1 MNTLHKLSLKKINLF
16 LFFTLFGLIA
26 TAQKETTK
34 SEFLSFYRYIPEKMT
49 WDEHKKLAA
58 IMGGDL
64 ACITNA
70 TENEQVRRIAGGEI
84 VWVGGIRKDC
94 GNGPGSDFWKWS
106 NGKEWSYTNWRAGE
120 PNNYTKH
127 DENRVMLWENGEW
140 NDASLFHEFQAVYE
154 IPSKFYFERKK
165 TSISK
170 QSVRPQMSIAPLSG
184 TWRGQWQTMF
194 GSKVIDRGN
203 DDLML
208 TFHDNGT
215 ITGGAT
221 DPRNGSFKVTGTWRR
236 DGKVKF
242 TYSNPGNGNDG
253 ETAHG
258 QVKGNRMET
267 DWTNRHCSGKAQYEY
282 DQSSLKDINSS
293 DVKNLN
299 VYGAGSVEVN
309 GSYVFVPGEHPNR
322 IFGTEAGH
330 YQHTNNPSIFI
341 AFQNC
346 GRLHNKSE
354 WNKWVIFTEK
364 GARYA
369 AHTDRQIN
377 VPPKVGKW
385 ETVDHWPSGVEEAGK
400 HPAPSIHYNNEEH
413 NRVSNYIPANDFL
426 DETQTEQ
433 NEINNQ
439 PLSYYKF
446 IPDKMTW
453 NEHNKRAIAMGG
465 NLATIS
471 NAIENNKVKEVSN
484 GVNIWLGGVRK
495 GCGNDTG
502 ADHWYWSNGKKWS
515 FTNWLKN
522 QPDNYHIT
530 HNKSEKSENRVH
542 MTPISHG
549 QQWNDISEDHQLSA
563 VYELPIVDDS
573 VDYFKNNDIRLK
585 NSNKIIRNPLRIIL
599 GSGFSIGGILQL
611 KKIKSTRKEK

>member
-1 MNTLHKLSLKKINLF
+1 MNTLHKLILKKINLF
-16 LFFTLFGLIA
+16 LFFVLFGLIA
-26 TAQKETTK
+26 TAQKTRTK
-34 SEFLSFYRYIPEKMT
+34 SEYISYYRYIPEKMT
-49 WDEHKKLAA
+49 WNEHKKRAA
-58 IMGGDL
+58 EMGGHL
-64 ACITNA
+64 ACITNS
-70 TENEQVRRIAGGEI
+70 TDNEQVRRIAGGEI

-94 GNGPGSDFWKWS
+94 GNGPGSDYWKWS

-140 NDASLFHEFQAVYE
+140 NDASLFHEFPAVYE

-165 TSISK
+165 TSSSK

-282 DQSSLKDINSS
+282 DQSSLKGINSS
-293 DVKNLN
+293 DVKNIN
-299 VYGAGSVEVN
+299 VFGAGSVEVN

-446 IPDKMTW
+446 IPEKMTW

-465 NLATIS
+465 NLASIS

-484 GVNIWLGGVRK
+484 GVNVWLGGVRK

-515 FTNWLKN
+515 YTNWIKN

-549 QQWNDISEDHQLSA
+549 QQWNDISEDHQFSA

-573 VDYFKNNDIRLK
+573 VDYFENNDIRLK

-599 GSGFSIGGILQL
+599 GSILTSRSGFQL
-611 KKIKSTRKEK
+611 NNIKSIERE

>member
-16 LFFTLFGLIA
+16 LFFSLFGLIA
-26 TAQKETTK
+26 TAQKTRTK
-34 SEFLSFYRYIPEKMT
+34 SEYISYYRYIPEKMT
-49 WDEHKKLAA
+49 WNEHKKRAA
-58 IMGGDL
+58 EMGGNL
-64 ACITNA
+64 ACITNS
-70 TENEQVRRIAGGEI
+70 TDNEQVRRIAGGEI

-94 GNGPGSDFWKWS
+94 GNGPGSDYWKWS
-106 NGKEWSYTNWRAGE
+106 NGKEWTYTNWRAGE

-140 NDASLFHEFQAVYE
+140 NDASLFHEFPAVYE

-165 TSISK
+165 TSSSK

-215 ITGGAT
+215 ISGGAT

-282 DQSSLKDINSS
+282 DQSSLKGINSS

-299 VYGAGSVEVN
+299 VSGAGSVEVN

-377 VPPKVGKW
+377 IPPKVGKW

-446 IPDKMTW
+446 IQEKMTW

-465 NLATIS
+465 NLASIS

-484 GVNIWLGGVRK
+484 GVNVWLGGLRK

-515 FTNWLKN
+515 YTNWMKN

-549 QQWNDISEDHQLSA
+549 QQWNDISEDNQFSA
-563 VYELPIVDDS
+563 VYELPIEDDS
-573 VDYFKNNDIRLK
+573 VDYFENNDIRLK

-599 GSGFSIGGILQL
+599 GSILTSRTGFQL
-611 KKIKSTRKEK
+611 NNIKSIERE

>member
-1 MNTLHKLSLKKINLF
+1 MNTLHKLILNKIKLF
-16 LFFTLFGLIA
+16 LFFSLFGLIA
-26 TAQKETTK
+26 TAQKRSTK
-34 SEFLSFYRYIPEKMT
+34 SEYISFYRYIPEKMT
-49 WDEHKKLAA
+49 WNEHKKRAA
-58 IMGGDL
+58 EMGGHL
-64 ACITNA
+64 ACITNS
-70 TENEQVRRIAGGEI
+70 TDNEQVRRIAGGEI
-84 VWVGGIRKDC
+84 IWVGGIRKDC
-94 GNGPGSDFWKWS
+94 GNGPGSDYWKWY
-106 NGKEWSYTNWRAGE
+106 NDKEWSYTNWRVGE

-140 NDASLFHEFQAVYE
+140 NDASLFHEFSAIYE

-165 TSISK
+165 TSTSK
-170 QSVRPQMSIAPLSG
+170 QSVRPLMSIVPPSG
-184 TWRGQWQTMF
+184 TWHGQWQTMF
-194 GSKVIDRGN
+194 GAIVIDRGN

-221 DPRNGSFKVTGTWRR
+221 DPRNGSFKVTGTWSS

-258 QVKGNRMET
+258 QMKGNRMET

-293 DVKNLN
+293 NVKNLI
-299 VYGAGSVEVN
+299 VSGAGSVEVN

-322 IFGTEAGH
+322 IFGTIAGH
-330 YQHTNNPSIFI
+330 YQHTTNPAIFI
-341 AFQNC
+341 GFQNC
-346 GRLHNKSE
+346 GRLFNKPE

-369 AHTDRQIN
+369 AHTNRQIN
-377 VPPKVGKW
+377 VPPRFGEW

-400 HPAPSIHYNNEEH
+400 HPAPSIHYDKEKY
-413 NRVSNYIPANDFL
+413 NRVSNYISANDIL
-426 DETQTEQ
+426 DDSQTKQ

-446 IPDKMTW
+446 IPEKMTW
-453 NEHNKRAIAMGG
+453 NEHNNRAIAMGG
-465 NLATIS
+465 NLVSIS

-484 GVNIWLGGVRK
+484 GVNVWLGGLRK

-502 ADHWYWSNGKKWS
+502 ADHWFWSNGKKWS
-515 FTNWLKN
+515 YTNWMKN

-542 MTPISHG
+542 MTQISHG
-549 QQWNDISEDHQLSA
+549 QQWNDISEDYQLSA
-563 VYELPIVDDS
+563 VYELPIIEDS
-573 VDYFKNNDIRLK
+573 VDYFENNNIRLK

-599 GSGFSIGGILQL
+599 GSIFTSRSGFQLKNIKSIG
-611 KKIKSTRKEK
+611 TE